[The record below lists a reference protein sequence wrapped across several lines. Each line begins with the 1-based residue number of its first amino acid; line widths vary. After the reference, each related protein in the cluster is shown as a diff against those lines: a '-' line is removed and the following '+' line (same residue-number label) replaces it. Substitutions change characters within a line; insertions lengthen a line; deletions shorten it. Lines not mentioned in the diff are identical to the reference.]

1 MPKMNS
7 VFGIERLNLTY
18 AVIGY
23 VLKNDR
29 VEVTK
34 VAKHF
39 GYREDEIVSIL
50 KSLNVTEPGTAVED
64 FGVPFEVNLELLNE
78 GFCEIKKHKVD
89 LDTPRLTSRQAAA
102 LSTGLRL
109 LQQVRGYRKNKDLES
124 LIKALHQGSGN
135 TASDKI
141 QLEPERADKD
151 LEPLRDA
158 ILEGKV
164 VKFDYI
170 NLKGVRSK
178 GRLVEPLRLISVD
191 NDWYLKGFCL
201 KSDDIR
207 NFKLDAISNLSTTDA
222 DTNPDHL
229 KLELDSVLYQ
239 PGSEAIDVIIEVEPE
254 AYQVLSDYKAS
265 YDKSAK
271 AGAIKATIKVSSL
284 LTLPPMVASY
294 GGAVRV
300 LEPAEA
306 RQLVREFALRALG
319 RESEII
325 AEKAE

>member
-7 VFGIERLNLTY
+7 VFGTERLSLTY

-23 VLKNDR
+23 ALKHES
-29 VEVTK
+29 VPVAK
-34 VAKHF
+34 IAKHF

-50 KSLNVTEPGTAVED
+50 KALNVTEPGVD
-64 FGVPFEVNLELLNE
+64 HVGYGVPFSVNMDLLDE
-78 GFCEIKKHKVD
+78 GICNLSRRHVD

-109 LQQVRGYRKNKDLES
+109 LQQVRGYRKNKDLDA
-124 LIKALHQGSGN
+124 LIQALHQGSGS

-141 QLEPERADKD
+141 QLEPERADED

-170 NLKGVRSK
+170 NLKGVKSK

-207 NFKLDAISNLSTTDA
+207 NFKLDAMSNLSTTDQ

-229 KLELDSVLYQ
+229 KMELDSVLYQ
-239 PGSEAIDVIIEVEPE
+239 PGSEAIDVVIEVEPE
-254 AYQVLSDYKAS
+254 AYQVLTDYKAS
-265 YDKSAK
+265 YDRSVKT
-271 AGAIKATIKVSSL
+271 GAIKATIKVTSL
-284 LTLPPMVASY
+284 LTLPAMVASY

-306 RQLVREFALRALG
+306 RQQVREFALRALG
-319 RESEII
+319 RGAEII
-325 AEKAE
+325 AEKTE